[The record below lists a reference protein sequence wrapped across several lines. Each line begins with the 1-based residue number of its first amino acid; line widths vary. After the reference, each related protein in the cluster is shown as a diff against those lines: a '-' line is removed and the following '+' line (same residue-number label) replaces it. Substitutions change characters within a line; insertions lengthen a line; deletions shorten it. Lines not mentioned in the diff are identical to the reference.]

1 MSNVEGNTRFDVIDL
16 VDGGVASYSPGN
28 DQIKI
33 GTGFLPRFEGAMR
46 HEVGHAVQFKLDQA
60 KQNLIT
66 NWLKDQFGWQTF
78 GLGDSEIDAWVN
90 LMGGYGNITEV
101 QKQEVRQY
109 LRDSSNKQPP
119 NVPSG
124 HPWYASNFGPR
135 LAYEKTG
142 DPHWENYHQ
151 WYRANGLA
159 FFVDRSLNVVNES
172 TLDFVEQKMP
182 SSYALRT
189 SLEFFAELYALFY
202 DLDHA
207 LWGNIP
213 QSLRDWL
220 WDNVGGAMPIP
231 GKYYMLRNKQSRQVI
246 DVFSFR
252 QENGADVVQWPG
264 FDNKNQQWLLEDR
277 GNGYYTLTAKHSGKA
292 LNVRGAS
299 TEDGAQIEQ
308 YDKNDTDAQQW
319 ELEEAEDGYYI
330 LISKASGMAIT
341 VSGNEGQNRA
351 FIQQQKYQGS
361 DIQKW
366 RFELSIG
373 KRILIGPFGGTGGRR
388 FQDSPLPDGAKI
400 CKVRIRHGSSL
411 NAIGLSYKLNGQI
424 TDLPMHGGNG
434 GTLSEFT
441 IEDDEYITSLSGRY
455 DRVVNSLVIQTNKR
469 TSSQY
474 GGNGG
479 STDYKLH
486 IQYPKQELVGFLG
499 RSGLL
504 LDAIGIVLV
513 DKGA

>member
-1 MSNVEGNTRFDVIDL
+1 
-16 VDGGVASYSPGN
+16 
-28 DQIKI
+28 
-33 GTGFLPRFEGAMR
+33 
-46 HEVGHAVQFKLDQA
+46 
-60 KQNLIT
+60 
-66 NWLKDQFGWQTF
+66 
-78 GLGDSEIDAWVN
+78 
-90 LMGGYGNITEV
+90 
-101 QKQEVRQY
+101 
-109 LRDSSNKQPP
+109 
-119 NVPSG
+119 
-124 HPWYASNFGPR
+124 
-135 LAYEKTG
+135 
-142 DPHWENYHQ
+142 
-151 WYRANGLA
+151 
-159 FFVDRSLNVVNES
+159 
-172 TLDFVEQKMP
+172 
-182 SSYALRT
+182 
-189 SLEFFAELYALFY
+189 LYALFY
-202 DLDHA
+202 DLDDSR
-207 LWGNIP
+207 WGNIP

-308 YDKNDTDAQQW
+308 YEKNGTDDQQW

-373 KRILIGPFGGTGGRR
+373 KRLLIGPFGGTGGRR